1 MAKRNNKPTEQPEQ
15 LELNSLVLQDV
26 KIELPKHIKFNQF
39 ELIDWVNYT
48 LGLIAF
54 VEDSNPLFYTNIGEC
69 NVLVGDCIINGKS
82 INEQ

>member
-15 LELNSLVLQDV
+15 LELNSLELQDV

-48 LGLIAF
+48 L
-54 VEDSNPLFYTNIGEC
+54 
-69 NVLVGDCIINGKS
+69 
-82 INEQ
+82 